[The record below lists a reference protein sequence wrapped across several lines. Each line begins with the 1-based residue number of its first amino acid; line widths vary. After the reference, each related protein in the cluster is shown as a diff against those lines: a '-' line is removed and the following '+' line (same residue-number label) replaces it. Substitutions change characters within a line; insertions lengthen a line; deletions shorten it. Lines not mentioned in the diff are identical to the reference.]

1 MDSTSLTVDADGERV
16 SDSKQRN
23 SPFGV
28 GIMNYNEDMGKD
40 GIVTGQK
47 VSQEKQNRA
56 RELRQSM
63 TPAERQ
69 LWGKLRA
76 NRLEGWHFRR
86 QQIIDG
92 FIADF
97 YCHKAG
103 LIVEVDGPIH
113 QKRREEDA
121 ERTKMMAARGLK
133 VLRFNNRD
141 VMNKMD
147 SVLRT
152 ILDHLETSSPFL
164 EERG

>member
-1 MDSTSLTVDADGERV
+1 L
-16 SDSKQRN
+16 
-23 SPFGV
+23 
-28 GIMNYNEDMGKD
+28 NYNEDMGKD

-47 VSQEKQNRA
+47 VSREKQNRA
-56 RELRQSM
+56 RELRRSM

-69 LWGKLRA
+69 LWSRLRT

-113 QKRREEDA
+113 QKQQVEDA

-147 SVLRT
+147 LVLRT
-152 ILDHLETSSPFL
+152 ILDHLETSSPSQL
-164 EERG
+164 GRG